1 MYFVV
6 KEGNRLGEGQG
17 LGKVQRNLTMYVNN
31 DTHRQRE
38 REYAYLVGLEH
49 DIRRDNRTRRVVDAL
64 SLLPHISVT
73 AKQRYCPNRKRQK
86 EYHHVAAEHAFLLL
100 ENLSYS
106 RRHLR
111 REKNNCYTHTFTLCT
126 REEKEEEE
134 ARGTGVPGGASL
146 LSIR

>member
-64 SLLPHISVT
+64 SLLPHISVA

-111 REKNNCYTHTFTLCT
+111 REKNNSHCYTHIYSLHKKKKKKKKQEVQEFP
-126 REEKEEEE
+126 EE
-134 ARGTGVPGGASL
+134 RPCC
-146 LSIR
+146 R